1 MPLFFQFE
9 RRLRMKKIRSIIY
22 ILLSGMLWGCMGL
35 FVRVLNK
42 QGIASMDIVFLRAI
56 VTAVAMV
63 IYLFIFHRKML
74 KIHWKDFWCF
84 LGTGIASITF
94 FNFCYFKAIMMTS
107 LSVAAVLL
115 YTAPAIVMILSYI
128 LFHEA
133 FTVRKVIAI
142 VMTFFGCM
150 LVTGMLGQ
158 QQVITTTG
166 LLYGLGAGLGYAFY
180 SIFSRYAL
188 EKGYHSLTIT
198 CYTFIVTTVVSVFFT
213 DVPKVS
219 MVVFSSP
226 SYVML
231 TVALGV
237 ICTVAPYLLYTLGLQ
252 EVDNSHAA
260 IIASIE
266 PVTATVLG
274 FVVFGEDITV
284 VKMMGMI
291 LVLGGMVVCNKK
303 TESLQN

>member
-1 MPLFFQFE
+1 MPLFFQLE
-9 RRLRMKKIRSIIY
+9 RRLRMKKIRSFIY
-22 ILLSGMLWGCMGL
+22 ILLSGMLWGCMGV

-63 IYLFIFHRKML
+63 IFLFIFHRRML

-158 QQVITTTG
+158 QQAITTTG

-213 DVPKVS
+213 NVSKVS

-226 SYVML
+226 LYVML
-231 TVALGV
+231 TVALGL

-303 TESLQN
+303 A

>member
-1 MPLFFQFE
+1 
-9 RRLRMKKIRSIIY
+9 MKKIRSFIY
-22 ILLSGMLWGCMGL
+22 ILLSGMLWGCMGV

-63 IYLFIFHRKML
+63 IFLFIFHRRML

-158 QQVITTTG
+158 QQAITTTG

-213 DVPKVS
+213 NVSKVS

-226 SYVML
+226 LYVML
-231 TVALGV
+231 TVALGL

-303 TESLQN
+303 A

>member
-1 MPLFFQFE
+1 MPLFFQLE

-63 IYLFIFHRKML
+63 IFLFIFHRRML

-84 LGTGIASITF
+84 LGTGIASITC

-128 LFHEA
+128 LFREA

-158 QQVITTTG
+158 QQAITTTG

-213 DVPKVS
+213 NVSKVS

-226 SYVML
+226 LYVML
-231 TVALGV
+231 TVALGL

-303 TESLQN
+303 A

>member
-1 MPLFFQFE
+1 
-9 RRLRMKKIRSIIY
+9 MKKIRSFIY

-63 IYLFIFHRKML
+63 IFLFIFHRRML

-158 QQVITTTG
+158 QQAITTTG

-213 DVPKVS
+213 NVSKVS

-226 SYVML
+226 LYVML
-231 TVALGV
+231 TVALGL

-291 LVLGGMVVCNKK
+291 LVLGGMAVCNKK
-303 TESLQN
+303 AQF

>member
-1 MPLFFQFE
+1 MPLFFQLE
-9 RRLRMKKIRSIIY
+9 RRLRMKKIRSFIY
-22 ILLSGMLWGCMGL
+22 ILLSGMLWGCMGV

-63 IYLFIFHRKML
+63 IFLFIFHRRML

-158 QQVITTTG
+158 QQAITTTG

-213 DVPKVS
+213 NVSKVS

-226 SYVML
+226 LYVML
-231 TVALGV
+231 TVALGL

-291 LVLGGMVVCNKK
+291 LVLGGMAVCNKK
-303 TESLQN
+303 A

>member
-1 MPLFFQFE
+1 MPLFFQLE
-9 RRLRMKKIRSIIY
+9 RRLRMKKIRSFIY
-22 ILLSGMLWGCMGL
+22 ILLSGMLWGCMGV

-63 IYLFIFHRKML
+63 IFLFIFQRRML

-84 LGTGIASITF
+84 LGNGIASITF

-128 LFHEA
+128 LFYEA

-158 QQVITTTG
+158 QQAITTTG

-213 DVPKVS
+213 NVSKVS

-226 SYVML
+226 LYVML
-231 TVALGV
+231 TVALGL

-291 LVLGGMVVCNKK
+291 LVLGGMAVCNKK
-303 TESLQN
+303 A

>member
-1 MPLFFQFE
+1 MPLFFQLE

-63 IYLFIFHRKML
+63 IYLFIFHRRML

-128 LFHEA
+128 LFREA

-158 QQVITTTG
+158 QQAITTTG

-213 DVPKVS
+213 NVSKVS

-226 SYVML
+226 LYVML
-231 TVALGV
+231 TVALGL

-291 LVLGGMVVCNKK
+291 LVLGGMAVCNKK
-303 TESLQN
+303 A

>member
-1 MPLFFQFE
+1 
-9 RRLRMKKIRSIIY
+9 MKKIRSIIY

-63 IYLFIFHRKML
+63 IFLFIFHRRML

-128 LFHEA
+128 LFREA

-158 QQVITTTG
+158 QQAITTTG

-213 DVPKVS
+213 NVSKVS

-226 SYVML
+226 LYVML
-231 TVALGV
+231 TVALGL

-303 TESLQN
+303 A

>member
-1 MPLFFQFE
+1 MPLFFQLE
-9 RRLRMKKIRSIIY
+9 RRLCMKKIRSFIY
-22 ILLSGMLWGCMGL
+22 ILLSGMLWGCMGV

-63 IYLFIFHRKML
+63 IFLFIFHRRML

-128 LFHEA
+128 LFREA

-158 QQVITTTG
+158 QQAITTTG

-213 DVPKVS
+213 NVSKVS

-226 SYVML
+226 LYVML
-231 TVALGV
+231 TVALGL

-291 LVLGGMVVCNKK
+291 LVLGGMAVCNKK
-303 TESLQN
+303 A

>member
-1 MPLFFQFE
+1 
-9 RRLRMKKIRSIIY
+9 MKKIRSIIY

-63 IYLFIFHRKML
+63 IFLFIFHRRML

-128 LFHEA
+128 LFREA

-158 QQVITTTG
+158 QQAITTTG

-188 EKGYHSLTIT
+188 VKGYHSLTIT

-213 DVPKVS
+213 NVSKVS

-226 SYVML
+226 LYVML
-231 TVALGV
+231 TVALGL

-291 LVLGGMVVCNKK
+291 LVLGGMAVCNKK
-303 TESLQN
+303 A

>member
-1 MPLFFQFE
+1 
-9 RRLRMKKIRSIIY
+9 
-22 ILLSGMLWGCMGL
+22 MGL

-63 IYLFIFHRKML
+63 IFLFIFHRRML

-150 LVTGMLGQ
+150 LVTGMLGKQ
-158 QQVITTTG
+158 QAITTTG

-213 DVPKVS
+213 NVTKVS

-226 SYVML
+226 LYVML
-231 TVALGV
+231 TVALGL

-274 FVVFGEDITV
+274 FVVFGENITV
-284 VKMMGMI
+284 VKMIGMI
-291 LVLGGMVVCNKK
+291 LVLGGRVVCNKK
-303 TESLQN
+303 AQFR

>member
-1 MPLFFQFE
+1 
-9 RRLRMKKIRSIIY
+9 MKKIRSFIY

-63 IYLFIFHRKML
+63 IFLFIFHRRML

-150 LVTGMLGQ
+150 LVTGMLGKQ
-158 QQVITTTG
+158 QAITTTG

-213 DVPKVS
+213 NVTKVS

-226 SYVML
+226 LYVML
-231 TVALGV
+231 TVALGL

-274 FVVFGEDITV
+274 FVVFGENITV
-284 VKMMGMI
+284 VKMIGMI

-303 TESLQN
+303 A

>member
-1 MPLFFQFE
+1 
-9 RRLRMKKIRSIIY
+9 MKKIRSIIY

-63 IYLFIFHRKML
+63 IFLFIFHRRML

-128 LFHEA
+128 LFREA

-158 QQVITTTG
+158 QQAITTTG

-213 DVPKVS
+213 NVSKVS

-226 SYVML
+226 LYVML
-231 TVALGV
+231 TVALGL

-291 LVLGGMVVCNKK
+291 LVLGGMAVCNKK
-303 TESLQN
+303 A

>member
-1 MPLFFQFE
+1 
-9 RRLRMKKIRSIIY
+9 MKKIRSIIY

-63 IYLFIFHRKML
+63 IYLFIFHRRML

-128 LFHEA
+128 LFREA

-158 QQVITTTG
+158 QQAITTTG

-213 DVPKVS
+213 NVSKVS

-226 SYVML
+226 LYVML
-231 TVALGV
+231 TVALGL

-291 LVLGGMVVCNKK
+291 LVLGGMAVCNKK
-303 TESLQN
+303 A

>member
-1 MPLFFQFE
+1 MPLFFQLE
-9 RRLRMKKIRSIIY
+9 RRLRMKKIRSFIY
-22 ILLSGMLWGCMGL
+22 ILLSGMLWGCMGV

-63 IYLFIFHRKML
+63 IFLFIFQRRML

-128 LFHEA
+128 LFYEA

-158 QQVITTTG
+158 QQAITTTG

-213 DVPKVS
+213 NVSKVS

-226 SYVML
+226 LYVML
-231 TVALGV
+231 TVALGL

-291 LVLGGMVVCNKK
+291 LVLGGMAVCNKK
-303 TESLQN
+303 A

>member
-1 MPLFFQFE
+1 
-9 RRLRMKKIRSIIY
+9 MKKIRSFIY
-22 ILLSGMLWGCMGL
+22 ILLSGMLWGCMGV

-63 IYLFIFHRKML
+63 IYLFIFHRRML

-158 QQVITTTG
+158 QQAITTTG

-213 DVPKVS
+213 NVSKVS

-226 SYVML
+226 LYVML
-231 TVALGV
+231 TVALGL

-291 LVLGGMVVCNKK
+291 LVLGGMAVCNKK
-303 TESLQN
+303 A

>member
-1 MPLFFQFE
+1 MPLFFQLE
-9 RRLRMKKIRSIIY
+9 RRLCMKKIRSFIY
-22 ILLSGMLWGCMGL
+22 ILLSGMLWGCMGV

-63 IYLFIFHRKML
+63 IFLFIFHRRML

-150 LVTGMLGQ
+150 LVIGMLGQ
-158 QQVITTTG
+158 QQAITTTG

-213 DVPKVS
+213 AVPKVS

-231 TVALGV
+231 TVALGL

-291 LVLGGMVVCNKK
+291 LVLGGMAVCNKK
-303 TESLQN
+303 A

>member
-1 MPLFFQFE
+1 MPLFFQLE

-128 LFHEA
+128 LFREA

-158 QQVITTTG
+158 QQAITTTG

-213 DVPKVS
+213 NVSKVS

-226 SYVML
+226 LYVML
-231 TVALGV
+231 TVALGL

-291 LVLGGMVVCNKK
+291 LVLGGMAVCNKK
-303 TESLQN
+303 A

>member
-1 MPLFFQFE
+1 
-9 RRLRMKKIRSIIY
+9 MKKIRSFIY
-22 ILLSGMLWGCMGL
+22 ILLSGMLWGCMGV

-63 IYLFIFHRKML
+63 IFLFIFHRRML

-158 QQVITTTG
+158 QQAITTTG

-213 DVPKVS
+213 NVSKVS

-226 SYVML
+226 LYVML
-231 TVALGV
+231 TVALGL

-291 LVLGGMVVCNKK
+291 LVLGGMAVCNKK
-303 TESLQN
+303 AQF

>member
-1 MPLFFQFE
+1 MPLFFQLE
-9 RRLRMKKIRSIIY
+9 RRLCMKKIRSFIY

-63 IYLFIFHRKML
+63 IFLFIFHRRML

-158 QQVITTTG
+158 QQAITTTG

-213 DVPKVS
+213 NVSKVS

-226 SYVML
+226 LYVML
-231 TVALGV
+231 TVALGL

-291 LVLGGMVVCNKK
+291 LVLGGMAVCNKK
-303 TESLQN
+303 A

>member
-1 MPLFFQFE
+1 MPLFFQLE
-9 RRLRMKKIRSIIY
+9 RRLRMKKIRSFIY
-22 ILLSGMLWGCMGL
+22 ILLSGMLWGCMGV

-63 IYLFIFHRKML
+63 IFLFIFHRRML

-128 LFHEA
+128 LFREA

-158 QQVITTTG
+158 QQAITTTG

-213 DVPKVS
+213 NVSKVS

-226 SYVML
+226 LYVML
-231 TVALGV
+231 TVALGL

-291 LVLGGMVVCNKK
+291 LVLGGMAVCNKK
-303 TESLQN
+303 A

>member
-1 MPLFFQFE
+1 MPLFFQLE

-22 ILLSGMLWGCMGL
+22 ILLSGMLWGCMGV

-63 IYLFIFHRKML
+63 IYLFIFHRRML

-128 LFHEA
+128 LFREA

-158 QQVITTTG
+158 QQAITTTG

-213 DVPKVS
+213 NVSKVS

-226 SYVML
+226 LYVML
-231 TVALGV
+231 TVALGL

-291 LVLGGMVVCNKK
+291 LVLGGMAVCNKK
-303 TESLQN
+303 A

>member
-1 MPLFFQFE
+1 MPLFFQLE

-128 LFHEA
+128 LFREA
-133 FTVRKVIAI
+133 FTVRKVIAL

-158 QQVITTTG
+158 QQAITTTG

-213 DVPKVS
+213 NVSKVS

-226 SYVML
+226 LYVML
-231 TVALGV
+231 TVALGL

-291 LVLGGMVVCNKK
+291 LVLGGMAVCNKK
-303 TESLQN
+303 A